1 MNIDDYDWNL
11 LYSKVE
17 SFLKDNGIHNAT
29 VCRNQ
34 RTVFGNKAIVRV
46 DIAQK
51 GNKKEIQWLKNN
63 KYCFQSLG
71 MVVDGRRIFQFGIR
85 ASEIN

>member
-1 MNIDDYDWNL
+1 MYIDDFDWNL

-17 SFLKDNGIHNAT
+17 IFLKDNGINNAT

-34 RTVFGNKAIVRV
+34 RTVFGNEAIVRV

-51 GNKKEIQWLKNN
+51 GNKKEIQWLKDN
-63 KYCFQSLG
+63 KYCFKCLG
-71 MVVDGRRIFQFGIR
+71 MNVDGKRIFQFGIR